1 MTRTL
6 IIILASLILVG
17 CAAKAPTLTD
27 GDNIQTLHGV
37 YRVQDALDGAA
48 AYCELRLKKVKF
60 IKSDCSEA
68 TCISSYQCINK

>member
-1 MTRTL
+1 MRYL
-6 IIILASLILVG
+6 IIILASLMLVG
-17 CAAKAPTLTD
+17 CAAKPPTLID

-60 IKSDCSEA
+60 IKSDCSEV
-68 TCISSYQCINK
+68 TCVSSYQCINK

>member
-1 MTRTL
+1 MTRT
-6 IIILASLILVG
+6 IFAILLSLIVVG
-17 CAAKAPTLTD
+17 CAAKTPTLTD

-60 IKSDCSEA
+60 IKSDCSEV